1 MECHLL
7 SPVRW
12 ILAIV
17 DKSHFVSR
25 THKLYKKILSGVECN
40 KKSRFRVA
48 ASLKTK
54 KPQAVESAPGL
65 DSIGWTGLVDRPLPT
80 KIVEVVIIVILENG
94 LSRGEGHEVLPT
106 PCLSDE

>member
-25 THKLYKKILSGVECN
+25 THQLYKKILSGVECN

-54 KPQAVESAPGL
+54 KPQAAESAPGL
-65 DSIGWTGLVDRPLPT
+65 NSADWTGLADRPLPT
-80 KIVEVVIIVILENG
+80 TIVKRAIINLENG
-94 LSRGEGHEVLPT
+94 LSHREGHEVLPT